1 MPRWF
6 YGLVALNTLVGCT
19 SAPHQAPQAAA
30 ATAPAP
36 APEIPAAPNDSTP
49 PHFAD
54 WLSGFRAQAR
64 LAGIDESTLKRA
76 LDGVHYL
83 PRVVEQDRSQPEFTR
98 AIWDYVESIASPT
111 RVSRGL
117 EKLQQWRT
125 PALAAQ
131 ARFGVP
137 APVLMAVWGM
147 ESNYGSHYGNLP
159 VIDALATLAF
169 DGRREAWARSEL
181 LAALRIVQRGD
192 MTRTQML
199 GSWAG
204 AMGQTQFI
212 PSIYLAHG
220 VDADEDGRVDI
231 WGSIPDVLASTAHF
245 IARSGW
251 QANEPWGVEVTV
263 PAGFDWIRADP
274 SVRQSSDQWTQE
286 GLRSPDGSTLPPV
299 ADASLLLPAGA
310 RGPAFLV
317 GANYRALL
325 RYNNANS
332 YALAVGLLSQ
342 RLGGGPSLH
351 TPWPRDLRPLTRSEV
366 SALQT
371 ALNQRGFQS
380 GAVDGRAGAATRKA
394 VQLFQRSQGL
404 PADGYATVELLQ
416 LVVGAP

>member
-1 MPRWF
+1 MPRWIK
-6 YGLVALNTLVGCT
+6 GLAALSILAGCA
-19 SAPHQAPQAAA
+19 SAPDPTPPASQ
-30 ATAPAP
+30 PAP
-36 APEIPAAPNDSTP
+36 ASASPEPALPAPDSAA
-49 PHFAD
+49 HRFAV
-54 WLSGFRAQAR
+54 WLAGFRAEAR
-64 LAGIDESTLKRA
+64 LAGIDEDTLERA
-76 LDGVHYL
+76 LDGVRYL

-98 AIWDYVESIASPT
+98 AIWDYVDSIASSA
-111 RVSRGL
+111 RVTRGL

-125 PALAAQ
+125 AAHAAQ

-147 ESNYGSHYGNLP
+147 ESNFGSHYGNLP
-159 VIDALATLAF
+159 VVDALATLAF
-169 DGRREAWARSEL
+169 DGRRETWARSEL

-231 WGSIPDVLASTAHF
+231 WGSIPDVLASTANF

-251 QANEPWGVEVTV
+251 QANEPWGVEVAV

-274 SVRQSSDQWTQE
+274 SVRQSTNRWAQE
-286 GLRSPDGSTLPPV
+286 GLRSPDGSALPPM

-325 RYNNANS
+325 RYNNASS

-404 PADGYATVELLQ
+404 PADGYPTVELLE
-416 LVVGAP
+416 LVLGAP